1 MGRVLTF
8 ITIFILILDNVVG
21 YSQTECN
28 CDFKKLKHNDINKN
42 LSSKDIKEDINQ
54 FIKIF
59 EEVHPTPYLFISREQ
74 FQTKVDELSNKSE
87 NMTRVEF
94 WMAFRKLTAALGFQ
108 DLKIASLNEE
118 TEIAISQKKKFFP
131 YRVILNKNNQL
142 EVNGNFYES
151 PKDCLQNGTIISK
164 INGKNADS
172 LYRAY
177 MEYKGGPE
185 FYKKQNTTNWFQYLL
200 YLDGIFDS
208 INLELVDGKKLTIEG
223 YMDKNPQKWGI
234 MQKSTENINNKELIN
249 SIKPPEDYINFR
261 YIENVAYLRFN
272 SLDGLINP
280 TSLNRLVDQVFEEI
294 KKKKTEK
301 LILDFRDYEGKDATM
316 SHLIQKIAKSPFK
329 TFSGLKWKISPTYIK
344 SLKRNW
350 SFPKRLLP
358 IKFLN
363 SSFKNVKKISGE
375 TNMYFVK
382 NRKEI
387 QALPSSDR
395 FNGQVVCLIN
405 EGTTSFACTY
415 SAVIKDYQFGL
426 LLGSKT
432 GSYPNNFSRAA
443 AFQLKNSLVKFSVP
457 SALQIRHNSNRTELS
472 YLFPNGAVEDSS
484 YSNEIS
490 TDKTIIEALNLLK
503 RF

>member
-1 MGRVLTF
+1 
-8 ITIFILILDNVVG
+8 
-21 YSQTECN
+21 
-28 CDFKKLKHNDINKN
+28 
-42 LSSKDIKEDINQ
+42 
-54 FIKIF
+54 
-59 EEVHPTPYLFISREQ
+59 
-74 FQTKVDELSNKSE
+74 
-87 NMTRVEF
+87 
-94 WMAFRKLTAALGFQ
+94 
-108 DLKIASLNEE
+108 
-118 TEIAISQKKKFFP
+118 
-131 YRVILNKNNQL
+131 
-142 EVNGNFYES
+142 
-151 PKDCLQNGTIISK
+151 
-164 INGKNADS
+164 
-172 LYRAY
+172 
-177 MEYKGGPE
+177 
-185 FYKKQNTTNWFQYLL
+185 
-200 YLDGIFDS
+200 
-208 INLELVDGKKLTIEG
+208 
-223 YMDKNPQKWGI
+223 
-234 MQKSTENINNKELIN
+234 
-249 SIKPPEDYINFR
+249 
-261 YIENVAYLRFN
+261 
-272 SLDGLINP
+272 
-280 TSLNRLVDQVFEEI
+280 
-294 KKKKTEK
+294 
-301 LILDFRDYEGKDATM
+301 
-316 SHLIQKIAKSPFK
+316 
-329 TFSGLKWKISPTYIK
+329 
-344 SLKRNW
+344 
-350 SFPKRLLP
+350 LLP